1 MANIFEKP
9 TKFAGTALELL
20 RRTIKAPGLFIH
32 KYTRADFA
40 GAHGDTINVKR
51 PAILRARDKGFR
63 TNNAIV
69 IDDLMQTSIP
79 VKLTAFPY
87 SAVALTI
94 EEETLDDV
102 DYVRDVQAPQV
113 RAVADFY
120 EELIVS
126 GLAGAKYSAGRT
138 ITYDV
143 GSADPKRSDA
153 RKVASR
159 ARRLFTEANVP
170 DSGGFWLVGSVVAE
184 AIRDTDKLL
193 EVDAS
198 GLPEALREGV
208 VTRLSG
214 FTVVELGALAPEESY
229 FTHETALAV
238 ANVGPVVPK
247 GAIAGASITAPG
259 GLAVTQVWDYDA
271 INAKDRSIVMS
282 FAGVAPVTDPKIG
295 TNKEDAAT
303 YGKIL
308 TDGEGAPVLEFV
320 RAVKVLFAEPAPVK
334 PGA

>member
-1 MANIFEKP
+1 MANIFQKP
-9 TKFAGTALELL
+9 TKFAATALELL
-20 RRTIKAPGLFIH
+20 RRTIKAPALFVH
-32 KYTRADFA
+32 KFNRADFE

-63 TNNAIV
+63 TNNEIV

-79 VKLTAFPY
+79 VKLTSFPY
-87 SAVALTI
+87 SAVALSL

-113 RAVADFY
+113 RAVAEFY
-120 EELIVS
+120 EELVAK
-126 GLAGAKYSAGRT
+126 GLTDATYVHT
-138 ITYDV
+138 VTYDL
-143 GSADPKRSDA
+143 GSSNPKEHDP

-159 ARRLFTEANVP
+159 ARKLFTNANVP
-170 DSGGFWLVGSVVAE
+170 EVGRYWLVGSRVAE

-214 FTVVELGALAPEESY
+214 FTVVELGALAETASY
-229 FTHETALAV
+229 FVHESALAI

-247 GAIAGASITAPG
+247 GAIAGASITGPG
-259 GLAVTQVWDYDA
+259 GIAVTQVWDYDSKQA
-271 INAKDRSIVMS
+271 RDRSIVMS
-282 FAGVAPVTDPKIG
+282 FAGVAAVTDPKV
-295 TNKEDAAT
+295 DPAT
-303 YGKIL
+303 GLITL
-308 TDGEGAPVLEFV
+308 DVDGDPELEFV
-320 RAVKVLFAEPAPVK
+320 RAIKVLFAEPA
-334 PGA
+334 GA